1 MIERVSIPLQQI
13 DPDLP
18 VPAYAYVGDAGVDL
32 RATCDDILKPFE
44 RKLVPCGIAVA
55 IPSGYAGFVLPRSG
69 LAIKHGVSLVNAPG
83 LIDSNYRGEIQ
94 AILVTI
100 RYYDKCGFCPEL
112 ARDARG
118 VRTFSQSDVAQ
129 LYFVDALRK
138 SGLSIEGIQYYVK
151 LQRRG
156 AATRDERLAI
166 VRAQETVLEYQRA
179 ELDESLKRLSA
190 AGVELSTDRK
200 SR

>member
-1 MIERVSIPLQQI
+1 MRF
-13 DPDLP
+13 
-18 VPAYAYVGDAGVDL
+18 G
-32 RATCDDILKPFE
+32 K
-44 RKLVPCGIAVA
+44 AV
-55 IPSGYAGFVLPRSG
+55 
-69 LAIKHGVSLVNAPG
+69 
-83 LIDSNYRGEIQ
+83 
-94 AILVTI
+94 
-100 RYYDKCGFCPEL
+100 
-112 ARDARG
+112 
-118 VRTFSQSDVAQ
+118 
-129 LYFVDALRK
+129 
-138 SGLSIEGIQYYVK
+138 SIEGIQYYVK

>member
-1 MIERVSIPLQQI
+1 MDASEHGAQA
-13 DPDLP
+13 DNTLP
-18 VPAYAYVGDAGVDL
+18 
-32 RATCDDILKPFE
+32 CF
-44 RKLVPCGIAVA
+44 GISEVA
-55 IPSGYAGFVLPRSG
+55 DMTGISAF
-69 LAIKHGVSLVNAPG
+69 
-83 LIDSNYRGEIQ
+83 
-94 AILVTI
+94 TI
-100 RYYDKCGFCPEL
+100 RYYDKCGFFPEL
-112 ARDARG
+112 ARDA
-118 VRTFSQSDVAQ
+118 
-129 LYFVDALRK
+129 

>member
-1 MIERVSIPLQQI
+1 MADDGEVVGSEAGTDGGLVFVELDVQAPVKAVLY
-13 DPDLP
+13 LP
-18 VPAYAYVGDAGVDL
+18 VTANG
-32 RATCDDILKPFE
+32 
-44 RKLVPCGIAVA
+44 
-55 IPSGYAGFVLPRSG
+55 
-69 LAIKHGVSLVNAPG
+69 
-83 LIDSNYRGEIQ
+83 
-94 AILVTI
+94 
-100 RYYDKCGFCPEL
+100 

>member
-1 MIERVSIPLQQI
+1 MDASEHGAQA
-13 DPDLP
+13 DNTLP
-18 VPAYAYVGDAGVDL
+18 CFGISEVADMAGIS
-32 RATCDDILKPFE
+32 AF
-44 RKLVPCGIAVA
+44 
-55 IPSGYAGFVLPRSG
+55 
-69 LAIKHGVSLVNAPG
+69 
-83 LIDSNYRGEIQ
+83 
-94 AILVTI
+94 TI
-100 RYYDKCGFCPEL
+100 RYYDKCGFFP
-112 ARDARG
+112 
-118 VRTFSQSDVAQ
+118 Q
-129 LYFVDALRK
+129 LK

>member
-1 MIERVSIPLQQI
+1 MKITTLKLLKNVS
-13 DPDLP
+13 
-18 VPAYAYVGDAGVDL
+18 
-32 RATCDDILKPFE
+32 
-44 RKLVPCGIAVA
+44 
-55 IPSGYAGFVLPRSG
+55 
-69 LAIKHGVSLVNAPG
+69 
-83 LIDSNYRGEIQ
+83 
-94 AILVTI
+94 TI
-100 RYYDKCGFCPEL
+100 RYYDKCGFFPQL

>member
-1 MIERVSIPLQQI
+1 M
-13 DPDLP
+13 
-18 VPAYAYVGDAGVDL
+18 
-32 RATCDDILKPFE
+32 T
-44 RKLVPCGIAVA
+44 GISA
-55 IPSGYAGFVLPRSG
+55 F
-69 LAIKHGVSLVNAPG
+69 
-83 LIDSNYRGEIQ
+83 
-94 AILVTI
+94 TI
-100 RYYDKCGFCPEL
+100 RYYDKCGFFPEL

-166 VRAQETVLEYQRA
+166 VRAQVLEYQRA

>member
-1 MIERVSIPLQQI
+1 MDASEHGAQA
-13 DPDLP
+13 DNTLP
-18 VPAYAYVGDAGVDL
+18 
-32 RATCDDILKPFE
+32 CF
-44 RKLVPCGIAVA
+44 GISEVA
-55 IPSGYAGFVLPRSG
+55 DMTGISAF
-69 LAIKHGVSLVNAPG
+69 
-83 LIDSNYRGEIQ
+83 
-94 AILVTI
+94 TI
-100 RYYDKCGFCPEL
+100 RYYDKCGFFPEL

-156 AATRDERLAI
+156 AATRDER
-166 VRAQETVLEYQRA
+166 AQETVLEYQRA

>member
-1 MIERVSIPLQQI
+1 MDASEHGAQA
-13 DPDLP
+13 DNTLP
-18 VPAYAYVGDAGVDL
+18 
-32 RATCDDILKPFE
+32 CF
-44 RKLVPCGIAVA
+44 GISEVA
-55 IPSGYAGFVLPRSG
+55 DMTGISAF
-69 LAIKHGVSLVNAPG
+69 
-83 LIDSNYRGEIQ
+83 
-94 AILVTI
+94 TI
-100 RYYDKCGFCPEL
+100 RYYDKCGFFPEL

-166 VRAQETVLEYQRA
+166 VRASGDGARVPASRARRELEA
-179 ELDESLKRLSA
+179 
-190 AGVELSTDRK
+190 VERRRCGIVDG
-200 SR
+200 